1 MKTTT
6 TGTLEKDS
14 ERGTESGGEEGR
26 GGVYLARTESECAN
40 PYRVAKTH
48 RIP

>member
-26 GGVYLARTESECAN
+26 GGVVEREDAN
-40 PYRVAKTH
+40 GFFVFEIDIFHKCV
-48 RIP
+48 